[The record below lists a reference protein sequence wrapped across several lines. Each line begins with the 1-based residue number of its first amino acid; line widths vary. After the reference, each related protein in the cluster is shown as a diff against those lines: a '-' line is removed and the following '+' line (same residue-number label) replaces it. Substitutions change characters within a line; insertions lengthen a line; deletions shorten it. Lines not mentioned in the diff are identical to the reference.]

1 MINYF
6 WRVCQEII
14 GGIPKC
20 NAMTILMVR
29 RNSITYWWIVPTKRY
44 FDRGYNWCTHLPF
57 SIPNTFLWQMVN
69 LGNERIDQEMH
80 RPICRDGSDQNPTQ
94 NLGKI
99 KLGHLADPSKI
110 KNKTQNWPDEVG
122 KNWPNPSLDISQSIS
137 IFWLIGHIQILL
149 HKTNNSNKEK
159 QMG

>member
-1 MINYF
+1 MQ
-6 WRVCQEII
+6 WRYLWS
-14 GGIPKC
+14 GGILLHIDGKYPQRDTLIED
-20 NAMTILMVR
+20 TIGVH
-29 RNSITYWWIVPTKRY
+29 TYHSV
-44 FDRGYNWCTHLPF
+44 FC
-57 SIPNTFLWQMVN
+57 IPNTFLWQMVN

-137 IFWLIGHIQILL
+137 IFWLITVWTHSTTFFSLVL
-149 HKTNNSNKEK
+149 YYN
-159 QMG
+159 

>member
-1 MINYF
+1 
-6 WRVCQEII
+6 
-14 GGIPKC
+14 
-20 NAMTILMVR
+20 MVR
-29 RNSITYWWIVPTKRY
+29 GNSITYWWIVPTKRY

-57 SIPNTFLWQMVN
+57 CIPNTFLWQMVN

-137 IFWLIGHIQILL
+137 IFWLIGHIQLL
-149 HKTNNSNKEK
+149 LERSFLWSYIITKYPYWQTADNID
-159 QMG
+159 